1 VLKKMKLLGATLVLA
16 FLFFRGNAAF
26 PVNQLAVYVDTEAK
40 LDALLKDDVSADL
53 QYGFDISGFIEIV
66 REFLNLDFFKKL
78 VPKMNTIVK
87 ASMGRI
93 VTNLIFQDFEGLK
106 NTAREMA
113 KQIIVAFDD
122 AVMELVDYHYNKH
135 KEKIEESWNNIVE
148 WWTKNKDKIPEM
160 FEEKKKFLFKKLQDY
175 LIKMVNAATDCA
187 VDKLESLRYEGIGN
201 KGYID
206 FADIQKIVDG
216 IRNTSR
222 KFEDRIEEVLYSS
235 VLSDRAFVERE
246 VQRYKN
252 ALVKLGKGA
261 ILVPQGFIFALAV
274 AAAIE
279 ALGEAIKSI
288 SLVDVIGNFMK
299 DLIKG

>member
-78 VPKMNTIVK
+78 VPKLNTIVK

-122 AVMELVDYHYNKH
+122 AVMDLVDYHYNKH

-160 FEEKKKFLFKKLQDY
+160 FEEKKKFLMKKVQDY
-175 LIKMVNAATDCA
+175 LIKMVNAATDWA
-187 VDKLESLRYEGIGN
+187 VGKLDSLRYEGIGN

-216 IRNTSR
+216 IRNTGR
-222 KFEDRIEEVLYSS
+222 KFEDRIEEVLGG
-235 VLSDRAFVERE
+235 VLNDRAFVERE

-261 ILVPQGFIFALAV
+261 ILASQYIIFGFAMA
-274 AAAIE
+274 
-279 ALGEAIKSI
+279 EAIGFLIGLIGRISI
-288 SLVDVIGNFMK
+288 VDVIGDFMK
-299 DLIKG
+299 DLIG